1 MFKEKF
7 KIITTE
13 KDAATNVVYYISRTI
28 KLKNNNF
35 INFISDDKKKTQK
48 VNIAEYYN
56 IKFIIFR
63 IKIIFNIN
71 EVIKLIINSFN
82 ASNND
87 LYVTYKIMT
96 KILMN

>member
-1 MFKEKF
+1 M
-7 KIITTE
+7 
-13 KDAATNVVYYISRTI
+13 
-28 KLKNNNF
+28 KLKNDNF

-48 VNIAEYYN
+48 VNIVKYYN
-56 IKFIIFR
+56 IKSVIFR
-63 IKIIFNIN
+63 VKIIFNIN

-87 LYVTYKIMT
+87 LYVIYKIIT